1 MKYKVTKA
9 NECHNHTLTCTEPQS
24 QEGTKDTVRLK
35 PERERGIRRNQPILP
50 DISATFEGHSFKAT
64 LGYRVKFKASMGN
77 LVRPYLNTDC

>member
-1 MKYKVTKA
+1 MSVITTRSRAQSHSHRKA
-9 NECHNHTLTCTEPQS
+9 QRTQS
-24 QEGTKDTVRLK
+24 DTSQ
-35 PERERGIRRNQPILP
+35 RERGIRRNQPILP